1 MCAELYHSLVGEVA
15 TASYSYAMYTASD
28 HMWKGK
34 EWCEGMLER
43 RSAVGIVDGCAA
55 VDSDAEDK
63 QLREKFFSMQ
73 LLLKGTKFESKLG
86 KASVEAD
93 RVRIIDDIG
102 AKSTELDRCVQ
113 GKVAAGGL
121 LRAVGT
127 QYCEQFMEKVR
138 QGKVRKLQLDLKTC
152 DEAFT
157 EQVCE
162 LWKGFDASKLEELR
176 VNSLSQQ
183 HAVFGSVSHSSMQY
197 LALSHTAACSMC
209 LSHTQ
214 QHAVFVSLTHQ
225 HAVFASLSYT
235 AACSICLSLL
245 HSSMQ
250 YLPLSHTAACSIWL
264 SHSVVAV
271 LCL

>member
-1 MCAELYHSLVGEVA
+1 MVGKVA

-34 EWCEGMLER
+34 KWWAGMLER

-55 VDSDAEDK
+55 VDLDAEDK
-63 QLREKFFSMQ
+63 QLREKFFSME
-73 LLLKGTKFESKLG
+73 LLLKGTQFESKLG

-113 GKVAAGGL
+113 GKVATGGL
-121 LRAVGT
+121 MRAVGT

-138 QGKVRKLQLDLKTC
+138 QGKVRKLQLDLKTY

-176 VNSLSQQ
+176 VNNLQGPTDWLPTELLSQC
-183 HAVFGSVSHSSMQY
+183 AVLIKMDLQGCSIS
-197 LALSHTAACSMC
+197 ALPESIGDCK
-209 LSHTQ
+209 
-214 QHAVFVSLTHQ
+214 SLTELNLRESSIS
-225 HAVFASLSYT
+225 ALPESIGNCKSLT
-235 AACSICLSLL
+235 ELDLRCCSKLQLSDHEKEQLEANKTRIL
-245 HSSMQ
+245 K
-250 YLPLSHTAACSIWL
+250 
-264 SHSVVAV
+264 
-271 LCL
+271 